1 MISRYQIQLIHKFP
15 SLYKKYKTY
24 CADNLEMYAVTSLK
38 RKVEEAIK
46 RRQVQS
52 IIWESLRQLRIQVH
66 IEVNVNYY

>member
-1 MISRYQIQLIHKFP
+1 
-15 SLYKKYKTY
+15 
-24 CADNLEMYAVTSLK
+24 MYAVTSLK